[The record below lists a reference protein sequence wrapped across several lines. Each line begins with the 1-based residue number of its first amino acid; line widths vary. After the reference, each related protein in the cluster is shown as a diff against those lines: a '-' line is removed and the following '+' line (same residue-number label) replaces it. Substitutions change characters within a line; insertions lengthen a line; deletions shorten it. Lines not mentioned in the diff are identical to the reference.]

1 MTIDRDALLERL
13 KKELGEGRAD
23 IRREFEAGVSGP
35 DAAASLS
42 RLIDHIFVALH
53 DAAIHGR
60 NAAPLAVVAVGG
72 YGRGELAPYSDV
84 DLLFLLGREA
94 TSADQAL

>member
-13 KKELGEGRAD
+13 KTELGEGRAG

-35 DAAASLS
+35 DAAAALS
-42 RLIDHIFVALH
+42 RLIDHIIVALH
-53 DAAIHGR
+53 DAAIHGSD
-60 NAAPLAVVAVGG
+60 AAPLAVVAVGG

-84 DLLFLLGREA
+84 DLVFLLGR
-94 TSADQAL
+94 